1 MSSMVSFAA
10 QNASAACR
18 GFAEE
23 VGGLS
28 AGPVRVVGGGT
39 HSTGLASQG
48 AASSVAMSTRS
59 VAAPS
64 GIVAVEPEE
73 LIVRCGAGTTWAEL
87 DAALAAAGLVCPLD
101 QVDSRSTVGG
111 LLSVGFSGIRR
122 SRYGHVRD
130 LLLETRYVSAQGIL
144 VKAGAPVVKNVTGY
158 DLCRLLVGS
167 QGTLG
172 FLSEVVLRC
181 RPRPAEQIWLR
192 CAEVDPFTTR
202 TSLVSPGAVLWDGT
216 STYVLLEG
224 TASEVR
230 VGRQTLGPRWEV
242 AGAPALDGFHYRRA
256 LRNSTIRTLT
266 NSWRAGS
273 GVSRPSAA
281 GSSVEGS
288 SVARSFVADSP
299 GDAPAAS
306 GSAPALVGSA
316 SSGSS
321 VRGTASSGSAGSET
335 SFGSS
340 AAGGF
345 LAEIGVG
352 TVHFASAADASLFD
366 AAPLSAP
373 VLALNQ
379 QLKAAFDPAGRL
391 NPGVQPW

>member
-1 MSSMVSFAA
+1 MSSTASFAA
-10 QNASAACR
+10 QTASAACI

-23 VGGLS
+23 VGDID
-28 AGPVRVVGGGT
+28 AGPVAVVGGGT
-39 HSTGLASQG
+39 HSPCTGSASVR
-48 AASSVAMSTRS
+48 AVS
-59 VAAPS
+59 APV
-64 GIVAVEPEE
+64 GIVSVEPEE
-73 LIVRCGAGTTWAEL
+73 LIVRCGAGTSWAEL

-101 QVDSRSTVGG
+101 PIDSRSTVGG
-111 LLSVGFSGIRR
+111 VLSMGLSGIRR
-122 SRYGHVRD
+122 SRYGHIRD

-181 RPRPAEQIWLR
+181 RPRPAQQVWLQ
-192 CAEVDPFTTR
+192 CEGVDPFAVR

-216 STYVLLEG
+216 YTYVLLEG

-230 VGRQTLGPRWEV
+230 VGTQTLGPRWESSS
-242 AGAPALDGFHYRRA
+242 APALQALEIRRA
-256 LRNSTIRTLT
+256 LRNSTLRTMDGWLDAGPS
-266 NSWRAGS
+266 SWVASVSAGVKLS
-273 GVSRPSAA
+273 AALDSPVSTDSPLSRGPKTPSAKQQRDP
-281 GSSVEGS
+281 S
-288 SVARSFVADSP
+288 AD
-299 GDAPAAS
+299 A
-306 GSAPALVGSA
+306 
-316 SSGSS
+316 
-321 VRGTASSGSAGSET
+321 
-335 SFGSS
+335 
-340 AAGGF
+340 F

-352 TVHFASAADASLFD
+352 TVHFSSALAASAFH

-379 QLKAAFDPAGRL
+379 QLKAAFDPTGRL